1 MRRFLLLL
9 LLTLGINAAYAL
21 DASEQ
26 RYVDMI
32 RQGSLSST
40 KQVAQDVYNT
50 GEDNLAVIDLLTE
63 VLLQRYATAA
73 AGDIDAL
80 AWTCRAIG
88 QTRNGR
94 YHNALQQV
102 ANSGAHK
109 KLRKYA
115 SQALD
120 EVGSPVGT
128 QYQQGMAS
136 LSSSHRSA
144 RTATPAARE
153 AEHSNN
159 NDNDA
164 RGRNGSLAQVKKGM
178 SQDQAYALAGEPTS
192 TTSHITGKSWIPFN
206 FKGGDTARLYAL
218 YKGKGRIIFSNNS
231 YYDHRWHV
239 FDVQLDN
246 NESGYP

>member
-1 MRRFLLLL
+1 MKPLLLL
-9 LLTLGINAAYAL
+9 ISLLAFGIHSAQAL

-63 VLLQRYATAA
+63 VLLQRYTSAS

-136 LSSSHRSA
+136 LNSSHRNA
-144 RTATPAARE
+144 RAATPESRE
-153 AEHSNN
+153 AEHSNS
-159 NDNDA
+159 DA

-239 FDVQLDN
+239 FEVQLDN